1 MSLLFRLVEES
12 SQHEKEDPRNW
23 DLANQ
28 SKVMEGA
35 VKKDGM
41 DRKTNSTWSSANL
54 LDEPYARRL
63 CGVKFLF

>member
-28 SKVMEGA
+28 SKVTEGA

-41 DRKTNSTWSSANL
+41 IGKPTAPGR
-54 LDEPYARRL
+54 PPI
-63 CGVKFLF
+63 C